1 MSQDL
6 QQYADIIEQLKP
18 MVNNPQFDQVLQE
31 LTASLPREKRFII
44 KMELKRLAR
53 KCVRSI
59 DLRGQ
64 VSGECQ
70 LYEHGGIKHYLD
82 DIAIETFERQLRVFG
97 DYCFGVYEA
106 VQHTDNNFKVMRERA
121 ESGEIATASN
131 DSENRL
137 ASSMERYNVPVVNL
151 LTYAQRQHER
161 MNYAVAVEV
170 VTEDFTHYRGNS
182 VDISTDGI
190 RVKLNKDAKLNKGD
204 RVSVHFRGLEEE
216 FALDKKNGIVYNVLT
231 SVRKKDN
238 LYIALRRAKEFPNAS
253 FDKFLENFIHGN
265 KRRYKVNLSNTIEA
279 VQNKSLEQYF
289 SPRSPALPIFL
300 DVIENRI
307 IPRFAML
314 NEVNREIIDYWSDE
328 QGEVKIGFLI
338 NSSRLEALLK
348 KPKNQREIFVYSF
361 THLQND
367 KVYYYSAS
375 PSELAAKDVL
385 KNAFLGF
392 GSRKAS
398 WRVFK
403 LSLCDMSPDQAHAP
417 LSIPDSVGTKIKKQ
431 NNPPSARLMSRL
443 KNLRYIVHISD
454 VTSEDGQQVYNK
466 YKFNRNSLGHLRV
479 FGHARNKPLAEI
491 KAFRYR
497 FHEQRL
503 ESRYLLRSNIRL
515 RSKIDD
521 QQILGVSEDISVH
534 GLRIEL
540 NDEFNGEIDHHV
552 EIGFPKL
559 QEMTAKHNVMA
570 LQYQVVHYN
579 SEKNIIHLKAVP
591 GEPGQGARAFFE
603 ELIKGNRASLQSY
616 PEEEEV
622 PGIGHALRCINA
634 RNAPSLAF
642 VLSKEGVRYEPEAAI
657 IGHQDDRITQ
667 LACHFA
673 EQGKVNL
680 EFMFRERKLDS
691 PFVQHGIKQV
701 KVENKPIRREL
712 FIAFDSSHKESR
724 MAIIPRFDNRF
735 VSEEM
740 KEKFVHEALNRGQFI
755 AINVML
761 VTTGKPDME
770 MLQSEFNYVS
780 VYALHRAKELEEKM
794 WSIVA
799 CSHLVDITD
808 EVLMRYNVE
817 SKEIQRNRELTQPF
831 KMQAGGI
838 KTLLNSERS
847 QE

>member
-18 MVNNPQFDQVLQE
+18 MVNSPQFDQVLQE
-31 LTASLPREKRFII
+31 LTSSLPREKRFII

-82 DIAIETFERQLRVFG
+82 DVAIETFERHLRVFG
-97 DYCFGVYEA
+97 EYCFGVYEA
-106 VQHTDNNFKVMRERA
+106 VQQTDNNFKVMRGRA
-121 ESGEIATASN
+121 ESGEIADASN

-161 MNYAVAVEV
+161 MNYAVAIEV
-170 VTEDFTHYRGNS
+170 VKEDFTQYRGNS
-182 VDISTDGI
+182 VDISADGI
-190 RVKLNKDAKLNKGD
+190 RVKLSKETQLVKGD

-216 FALDKKNGIVYNVLT
+216 FALDKRNGIVYNVLT
-231 SVRKKDN
+231 TAKKKDN
-238 LYIALRRAKEFPNAS
+238 VYVALRRAKEFPNAA

-265 KRRYKVNLSNTIEA
+265 KRRYKVNLNNTIEA

-289 SPRSPALPIFL
+289 SPRSPALPVFL
-300 DVIENRI
+300 DVVENRI

-328 QGEVKIGFLI
+328 QDALKLGYLI
-338 NSSRLEALLK
+338 NSSRLENLLQ
-348 KPKNQREIFVYSF
+348 KPKNQREMFVYSF

-375 PSELAAKDVL
+375 TGELAAKDVL

-443 KNLRYIVHISD
+443 KNLRHIVHVTD

-466 YKFNRNSLGHLRV
+466 YKFNRNSLSHLRV
-479 FGHARNKPLAEI
+479 FGHARNKPMAEI
-491 KAFRYR
+491 KGFRYR

-503 ESRYLLRSNIRL
+503 ESRFLLRSNIRL
-515 RSKIDD
+515 RSKIDE
-521 QQILGVSEDISVH
+521 QELTGVSEDISVH

-540 NDEFNGEIDHHV
+540 NEEFSGEIEHQV

-559 QEMTAKHNVMA
+559 QEKTAKHNVMA

-579 SEKNIIHLKAVP
+579 LEKNILHLKAVP
-591 GEPGQGARAFFE
+591 GEPGQGARAFFD
-603 ELIKGNRASLQSY
+603 ELIKSNRSSLKSY

-634 RNAPSLAF
+634 RNAPSFAF
-642 VLSKEGVRYEPEAAI
+642 VLSKEGVRYEPEGAI
-657 IGHQDDRITQ
+657 IGHQDNRITQ

-673 EQGKVNL
+673 EKDQVNL
-680 EFMFRERKLDS
+680 EFMFRDRKLDS
-691 PFVQHGIKQV
+691 PFVQQGVKQV
-701 KVENKPIRREL
+701 RVENKPVRREL

-755 AINVML
+755 AMNVML

-780 VYALHRAKELEEKM
+780 VYAIHRAKELEEKM

-808 EVLMRYNVE
+808 EVLMRYNVDPQ
-817 SKEIQRNRELTQPF
+817 EIQRNRALTPQM
-831 KMQAGGI
+831 KIGASGI
-838 KTLLNSERS
+838 KALLEPERA
-847 QE
+847 

>member
-1 MSQDL
+1 MNQDL

-18 MVNNPQFDQVLQE
+18 MVNSPQFDQVLKE
-31 LTASLPREKRFII
+31 LTAALPREKRFII
-44 KMELKRLAR
+44 KMEMKRLAR

-64 VSGECQ
+64 VSGECE
-70 LYEHGGIKHYLD
+70 LYEHDGIKHYLD
-82 DIAIETFERQLRVFG
+82 NVAIETFERQLRIFG
-97 DYCFGVYEA
+97 HYCFGVYEA
-106 VQHTDNNFKVMRERA
+106 VQQTDNNFRVMRERA
-121 ESGEIATASN
+121 ESGIVATTS

-161 MNYAVAVEV
+161 MNYAVAVEL

-182 VDISTDGI
+182 VDISTEGI
-190 RVKLNKDAKLNKGD
+190 RVKLSNEARLNKDD

-216 FALDKKNGIVYNVLT
+216 YALDKKNGIVYNVLAT
-231 SVRKKDN
+231 TRKKGSV
-238 LYIALRRAKEFPNAS
+238 YVALRRSKDFPNGA
-253 FDKFLENFIHGN
+253 FDKFLEKFIHGN

-300 DVIENRI
+300 DLTENRI

-314 NEVNREIIDYWSDE
+314 NEVNREIMDYWSDE
-328 QGEVKIGFLI
+328 QGELKIGFLI
-338 NSSRLEALLK
+338 NTSRLETLLK
-348 KPKNQREIFVYSF
+348 KPKDQREIFVYSF
-361 THLQND
+361 THLQNE
-367 KVYYYSAS
+367 KVYFYSAS
-375 PSELAAKDVL
+375 TSELNAKDVL
-385 KNAFLGF
+385 KSAFLGF

-403 LSLCDMSPDQAHAP
+403 LSLCDMSPNQAHVP

-443 KNLRYIVHISD
+443 KHLRYIVHITD
-454 VTSEDGQQVYNK
+454 VTSEDGQQIYNK
-466 YKFNRNSLGHLRV
+466 NKFNRNSLSHLRV

-491 KAFRYR
+491 KGFRYR

-503 ESRYLLRSNIRL
+503 EARYLLRSNIEL

-521 QQILGVSEDISVH
+521 QQIVGVSEDISVH

-540 NDEFNGEIDHHV
+540 TGEFAGEIDHHV

-559 QEMTAKHNVMA
+559 QEMTSKHNVMA

-579 SEKNIIHLKAVP
+579 SEKNILHLKAVS
-591 GEPGQGARAFFE
+591 GEQGQGARAFFD
-603 ELIKGNRASLQSY
+603 ELIKSNRATLRSY
-616 PEEEEV
+616 PEEEEI
-622 PGIGHALRCINA
+622 PGMGHALRCINA

-642 VLSKEGVRYEPEAAI
+642 VLSKDGVRFEPEGAI

-673 EQGKVNL
+673 NKGEVNL
-680 EFMFRERKLDS
+680 EFMFRDRKLDS

-755 AINVML
+755 AMNVTL
-761 VTTGKPDME
+761 VTTGKPEME

-780 VYALHRAKELEEKM
+780 VYAIHRAKELEEKM

-817 SKEIQRNRELTQPF
+817 AKEIQRNRAMTPQLRVE
-831 KMQAGGI
+831 AGGI
-838 KTLLNSERS
+838 KALLDSEGI
-847 QE
+847 

>member
-31 LTASLPREKRFII
+31 HTVNLPREKRFII

-64 VSGECQ
+64 VTGECN
-70 LYEHGGIKHYLD
+70 LYEHDGIKHYLD
-82 DIAIETFERQLRVFG
+82 DIAIETFERQLRIFG
-97 DYCFGVYEA
+97 HYCFGVYEA
-106 VQHTDNNFKVMRERA
+106 VQQTDNNLRVMRERA
-121 ESGEIATASN
+121 ASGEIAAPVT
-131 DSENRL
+131 DGENRL

-161 MNYAVAVEV
+161 MNYAVAIEL
-170 VTEDFTHYRGNS
+170 VTEDFSRFRGNS

-190 RVKLNKDAKLNKGD
+190 RVKLSKDVHLHKGA
-204 RVSVHFRGLEEE
+204 RVTVHFRGLEEE
-216 FALDKKNGIVYNVLT
+216 FALDKKNGIVYNVLAT
-231 SVRKKDN
+231 IRKKDS
-238 LYIALRRAKEFPNAS
+238 LYIALHRAKEFPNGT

-289 SPRSPALPIFL
+289 SPRSPALPIYL
-300 DVIENRI
+300 DVVENKL

-328 QGEVKIGFLI
+328 QHELKIGYLI
-338 NSSRLEALLK
+338 NNSRLEALLK
-348 KPKNQREIFVYSF
+348 KPKKQREIFVYSF
-361 THLQND
+361 THLQNE
-367 KVYYYSAS
+367 KVYFYSAT
-375 PSELAAKDVL
+375 PAELAAKDVL
-385 KNAFLGF
+385 KGAFLGF

-403 LSLCDMSPDQAHAP
+403 LTICEMSPEQAHAP
-417 LSIPDSVGTKIKKQ
+417 LSIPDSVGAKIKKQ
-431 NNPPSARLMSRL
+431 NNPPSARLMARL
-443 KNLRYIVHISD
+443 KNLRYIVHVTD
-454 VTSEDGQQVYNK
+454 VTSEDGQQIYNK
-466 YKFNRNSLGHLRV
+466 NKFNRNSLSHLRV
-479 FGHARNKPLAEI
+479 FGHARNRPLAEI

-503 ESRYLLRSNIRL
+503 ESRYLLRSKIIL
-515 RSKIDD
+515 RTKLDD
-521 QQILGVSEDISVH
+521 QQLTGISEDISVH

-540 NDEFNGEIDHHV
+540 NGEFSGEIDHQV
-552 EIGFPKL
+552 EIGFPNL
-559 QEMTAKHNVMA
+559 QEITSKHNVMT

-579 SEKNIIHLKAVP
+579 PEKNVLHLKAVA
-591 GEPGQGARAFFE
+591 GAPGQSARAFFD
-603 ELIKGNRASLQSY
+603 ELIKHNRSSLKSY
-616 PEEEEV
+616 PEEEEI

-642 VLSKEGVRYEPEAAI
+642 VLSKDGIRFEPEGAI

-673 EQGKVNL
+673 DKDEVNL
-680 EFMFRERKLDS
+680 EFMFRDRKLDS
-691 PFVQHGIKQV
+691 PFVQHGVKQV
-701 KVENKPIRREL
+701 RVENKPVRREL

-740 KEKFVHEALNRGQFI
+740 KEKFVQEALNRGQFI
-755 AINVML
+755 AMNVML
-761 VTTGKPDME
+761 VTTGRPDME

-780 VYALHRAKELEEKM
+780 VYAIHRAKELEEKM

-799 CSHLVDITD
+799 CAHLVDITD
-808 EVLMRYNVE
+808 EVLMRYNID
-817 SKEIQRNRELTQPF
+817 SKAIQRNRALTPQI
-831 KMQAGGI
+831 KIENGGI
-838 KTLLNSERS
+838 RALLESEQS
-847 QE
+847 Q